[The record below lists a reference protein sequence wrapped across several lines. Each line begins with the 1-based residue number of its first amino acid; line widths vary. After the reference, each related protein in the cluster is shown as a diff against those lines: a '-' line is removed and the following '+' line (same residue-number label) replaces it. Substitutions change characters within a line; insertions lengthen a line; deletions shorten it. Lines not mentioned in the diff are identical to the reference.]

1 MKKNMILMSILA
13 AALLAGC
20 SDNDDKAAIADG
32 TLGCSVNASGAEFVT
47 VWNNGAWKQ
56 KEECKGS
63 CNDGVCLSTES
74 VCSGNASECVADIT
88 DLSGTKSLLRTC
100 SNGEYRYTNCALLGN
115 KVCGASGDSVAC
127 IDNAG
132 AASKDC
138 VDGLYRCNL
147 AGDREYCSDG
157 KWAKTACP
165 QDQVCSAGECVAK
178 PLVCNEGKKVC
189 DGLVPKVCQNNE
201 LVAKPSCDEAKEACV
216 DGECVA
222 LPKAG
227 DSCLLP
233 NGSVFQ
239 SSCSNGTLYECY
251 LKDVNK
257 GYTVQTD
264 KCDDNSKGTVCLNL
278 SSGAVCAH
286 KNDSTLM
293 KEVGA
298 CTAEGDVSFLECYK
312 HTNNRVYL
320 FAIQCVEA
328 DGVLYGK
335 EITPE
340 SVCDGNTRISCD
352 SQTGAKVEES
362 CIECNYSSRFEQAQC
377 VTENGGGSN
386 SGGGGNNGGG
396 GNGGGGNGGG
406 GNGGPTCALYLCPD
420 TPIQGGGTAG
430 DACTS
435 KGYDSPLCDGKGS
448 VYCANRNAA
457 EDSTCQGGETAY
469 TFPKNDGS
477 TQTQCVLVGDDASCL
492 TGGGGGNGGGGNGGA
507 TCDIWNCGL
516 SNSAYLE
523 DCKGYGYDSAVC
535 FIDDKDGKMYY
546 DCLNRQSAQDAS
558 CASGKTAW
566 EQDGETFC
574 LIAGEDQ
581 ACLTGGDG
589 GATDDDTAYECSSEK
604 LSTGETLLDA
614 CKSKYPD
621 QDMLGVLCAECSS
634 SWICVD
640 DESALTLIGTSLSA
654 ALGRDFCD

>member
-147 AGDREYCSDG
+147 VGDREYCSDG

-201 LVAKPSCDEAKEACV
+201 LIAKPSCDEATQACV

-222 LPKAG
+222 LPKEG

-406 GNGGPTCALYLCPD
+406 N
-420 TPIQGGGTAG
+420 
-430 DACTS
+430 
-435 KGYDSPLCDGKGS
+435 
-448 VYCANRNAA
+448 
-457 EDSTCQGGETAY
+457 
-469 TFPKNDGS
+469 
-477 TQTQCVLVGDDASCL
+477 
-492 TGGGGGNGGGGNGGA
+492 GGGGNGGGDDTLYDCSDESMNATTTLSKYCVSKYGSDKSVAICAECNNERFWCVTSEDASKAVGESAASVGIDAECGGGGTNA
-507 TCDIWNCGL
+507 TWVTCDDTCVLTDNTT
-516 SNSAYLE
+516 
-523 DCKGYGYDSAVC
+523 K
-535 FIDDKDGKMYY
+535 
-546 DCLNRQSAQDAS
+546 
-558 CASGKTAW
+558 CA
-566 EQDGETFC
+566 
-574 LIAGEDQ
+574 
-581 ACLTGGDG
+581 
-589 GATDDDTAYECSSEK
+589 
-604 LSTGETLLDA
+604 DA
-614 CKSKYPD
+614 CKTQQNSDACSWNTKTGSVVCFNAVDCDAYGCVTEGTP
-621 QDMLGVLCAECSS
+621 CSS
-634 SWICVD
+634 TCEADKVCVVD
-640 DESALTLIGTSLSA
+640 PDERTYRCI
-654 ALGRDFCD
+654 